1 MTTSLLSQI
10 RPRVHY
16 ARVPKGVG
24 SADICR
30 ELVKRFMVSELK
42 CVQDYGLGKFEVT
55 FANDEASRRFSDDP
69 VLAIR
74 DARIRF
80 QDRGVRVKVVR
91 VIGFPADADVRIIT
105 QLLARFGK
113 VLDVTREESAYL
125 PGVWSGVLMVKMEM
139 HKSTPQPHRA
149 SSSSQEQVSGVAED
163 REAVPGD
170 AEGSTQPQPEPI
182 SERAPGGEEQE
193 AGSELAEAPHPL
205 CCRRAVAGLACRCA
219 RDQPC

>member
-1 MTTSLLSQI
+1 MSTSLLSQI

-30 ELVKRFMVSELK
+30 ELVKRFTVSELK

-113 VLDVTREESAYL
+113 VFGCDARGVSVSAGSLERRPHGQNGDAQEY
-125 PGVWSGVLMVKMEM
+125 
-139 HKSTPQPHRA
+139 PQPHR
-149 SSSSQEQVSGVAED
+149 G
-163 REAVPGD
+163 
-170 AEGSTQPQPEPI
+170 EGHHRP
-182 SERAPGGEEQE
+182 
-193 AGSELAEAPHPL
+193 
-205 CCRRAVAGLACRCA
+205 V
-219 RDQPC
+219 